1 MPRGRPKKPKPPR
14 IVALERVPVESD
26 NLTAEC
32 NLGVNYKHLGK
43 EAAAEISRRL
53 NEGERSI
60 DIGRSMG
67 IPAKRIS
74 TLVWHQRQR
83 RERSYDNGPKEKFDK
98 ARQMWADGCG
108 VQEIAREYGYTRR
121 RMNGVI
127 EWYRKTFGLF
137 PRRRPGYKRANRDDA
152 IAVNPA

>member
-1 MPRGRPKKPKPPR
+1 MPRGRPRKPKPPR
-14 IVALERVPVESD
+14 IVALGRVPVESD

-32 NLGVNYKHLGK
+32 NLGVNYRHLSK
-43 EAAAEISRRL
+43 EATAEITRRL
-53 NEGERSI
+53 DEGERSI

-67 IPAKRIS
+67 IPVKRIA

-83 RERSYDNGPKEKFDK
+83 RQRSYDGGPKEKFDK
-98 ARQMWADGCG
+98 ARQMWAEGYG
-108 VQEIAREYGYTRR
+108 VQEIAREYSYTRR

-137 PRRRPGYKRANRDDA
+137 PRRRPGYKRASHAKINRE
-152 IAVNPA
+152 NP